1 MSILNPIYSNG
12 IALVLKLYSM
22 LMCCVLLY
30 CLFMSA
36 DEVGCVD
43 PIECQRIC
51 GATVGCSNIA
61 YPKLVV
67 ELMPVGKTSAHTREH
82 TENTLT
88 IDPIFEKVQMC
99 HHCMCVY
106 VIF

>member
-1 MSILNPIYSNG
+1 
-12 IALVLKLYSM
+12 M